1 MTARKEVDTYVRG
14 LLLCWVLAGLVAE
27 AVSAEFSTGDG
38 LALRAELP
46 HRIGP
51 VSLDGRVL
59 SRGEGGIMLIDP
71 RTGGP
76 PREGKFDLQAD
87 ITRERDRLVLSGA
100 VTAAGEEETVC
111 MLQARLPV
119 GDEGWL
125 FWDNMSRVRP
135 IRPGE
140 EYVQSVYPV
149 ACVTDPAGK
158 LGVAVAL
165 APDPTQPALCSY
177 DPVTK
182 VVVVNWFFGF
192 TPLARPEYRMR
203 APFRLEIYRV
213 EPGWGFRSALD
224 RYYRSHPQKF
234 DWRAKL
240 AGLWLFASP
249 TESLPNPQHYA
260 YNEGGPPPTA
270 DLARGLGTFPYS
282 CAGDLIIPLPVE
294 WGVPKNYQEMVE
306 RLKRWEEMPR
316 LDDWEDLGGAQADTQ
331 VARTGSRS
339 LRFTAGAPG
348 QNLAARQIIPLGQKQ
363 PEAVT
368 VSVWTK
374 AQSVT
379 GTVSPD
385 FGLWLDILLA
395 DGTYDFGKVAPADV
409 GTHDW
414 QELKLTVGGQAP
426 IQAIN
431 LYLLFR
437 GDYTGTAWFDDVS
450 VTTPA
455 EHGRNLARNPSFESA
470 GPPPKAIFLRD
481 NAVYDEQDRPRWFA
495 DTWGGADVPPPQPIN
510 WIRFTVL
517 VNPDQVNPE
526 GRKTESDAVFE
537 FYDRVFSEWPECAGA
552 YLDGTSGACTTTF
565 DYRRDHFY
573 CFSDPFE
580 YRGEVYRPC
589 ASGKASVIRWVE
601 AFKKRYPGKL
611 AFGNVWASTAM
622 FPVCM
627 SLDVCGYESSR
638 WWDLDHMDYY
648 RAAAYHKPG
657 LLLNYFR
664 IGQNLD
670 AREGGEKFFCYA
682 TAYGLFPSIGRFTD
696 EAYEKFG
703 DLQHRYVPIV
713 KHLFRAG
720 WEPVT
725 WAEAD
730 APAVRVHRFGTS
742 LPMYFTVL
750 NPQPAPKMV
759 KFSVDA
765 GRLGIKQSVRVVEM
779 VTSSSLPLEKKGGRL
794 TTQVAVGPEDVAVIV
809 LLPADA
815 VGEWYRERAAESLQ
829 GAAYVY
835 AQTPPTA
842 EAAELGKRL
851 RGLGPNMSTADV
863 ARAVAEIKDAVARLA
878 QQASELSADLKR
890 VSCLRELAEARRLL
904 DESLLADVGARV
916 GWAESLVAPVDGEIR
931 LAPVILLG
939 KEKVR
944 ITRLRAWPGWLV
956 EPPSDEGSLDVRA
969 SGGRCRC
976 PAGRTVTAVADV
988 EFRDAAGAKVVLS
1001 RIAHAFFSPV
1011 CELTAQADP
1020 EPKVL
1025 RVWVRNADRKPR
1037 TFRIDLHAPR
1047 GVVLKPAAATV
1058 RLDVTASQE
1067 LSAKVAFSP
1076 ELPSGSYL
1084 VSVTVRTD
1092 RGTVVERCEVPLL
1105 HILPLPDGNLALASS
1120 GCEVAVD
1127 SCYYGYDARPVN
1139 DGVVNPMGMAFNK
1152 AAWAAAEGDQEH
1164 WVEIQWPSP
1173 QSVSRVLVY
1182 WNIENDAVWTSQ
1194 RILVQ
1199 ARDGES
1205 GEWKTLAEATPPA
1218 GEPVTEVRFAPFTTR
1233 TLRILQP
1240 KDCGPR
1246 KRPRLMW
1253 LREVAVYSD

>member
-1 MTARKEVDTYVRG
+1 MRWLLICLLATVLQAR
-14 LLLCWVLAGLVAE
+14 
-27 AVSAEFSTGDG
+27 AVGAEFKTQDG
-38 LALRAELP
+38 LALRADLP
-46 HRIGP
+46 HNLGP

-59 SRGEGGIMLIDP
+59 SKSVGGLKLIDP

-76 PREGKFDLQAD
+76 PPEGKFDLRAGLS
-87 ITRERDRLVLSGA
+87 REPNRLVLSGV
-100 VTAAGEEETVC
+100 VTAAGDEETVC
-111 MLQARLPV
+111 MLHARLPV

-125 FWDNMSRVRP
+125 FWDNMSRARP
-135 IRPGE
+135 IRAGE
-140 EYVQSVYPV
+140 EYVQSVYPL
-149 ACVTDPAGK
+149 ACVTDPAAK
-158 LGVAVAL
+158 LGIAVAL
-165 APDPTQPALCSY
+165 DPDPLQPGLCSY
-177 DPVTK
+177 DPAAK
-182 VVVVNWFFGF
+182 AVVVNWFFGF

-224 RYYRSHPQKF
+224 RYYHFHPQKF

-249 TESLPNPQHYA
+249 AESLPNPQHYA
-260 YNEGGPPPTA
+260 NNEGGPPPTA
-270 DLARGLGTFPYS
+270 DLPRGLGTFPYS

-294 WGVPKNYQEMVE
+294 WGVPKNYEEMVE

-316 LDDWEDLGGAQADTQ
+316 LDDWEDLGGAQADTT

-348 QNLAARQIIPLGQKQ
+348 QNLAARQVIRLSQEQ

-368 VSVWTK
+368 VSVWAK
-374 AQSVT
+374 AENVT
-379 GTVSPD
+379 GAVGPD

-395 DGTYDFGKVAPADV
+395 DGTYDFGKVAPADI

-414 QELKLTVGGQAP
+414 QELRLTVGGQAP
-426 IQAIN
+426 IEAIN

-437 GDYTGTAWFDDVS
+437 GNYTGTAWFDDVS
-450 VTTPA
+450 VTAASAPD
-455 EHGRNLARNPSFESA
+455 RNLAKNPSFESA

-481 NAVYDEQDRPRWFA
+481 NAMYDEQDRPRWFA

-526 GRKTESDAVFE
+526 GRKTESDAVFG
-537 FYDRVFSEWPECAGA
+537 FYDKVFSDWPQCAGA
-552 YLDGTSGACTTTF
+552 YLDGTSGACTTTY

-627 SLDVCGYESSR
+627 ALDVCGYESSR

-664 IGQNLD
+664 LGQNLD
-670 AREGGEKFFCYA
+670 TREGGEKFFRYA

-703 DLQHRYVPIV
+703 DLQHLYVPIV

-725 WAEAD
+725 WGWAD
-730 APAVRVHRFGTS
+730 DPAVRVQRFGTR
-742 LPMYFTVL
+742 LPMYFTL
-750 NPQPAPKMV
+750 FNPEPVPKTVRLSIDAAQLAIEQPVQA
-759 KFSVDA
+759 
-765 GRLGIKQSVRVVEM
+765 IEM
-779 VTSSSLPLEKKGGRL
+779 VTSSSLALGKKGQRL
-794 TTQVAVGPEDVAVIV
+794 TTQVTVGPGDVAVIV
-809 LLPADA
+809 LLPADE

-835 AQTPPTA
+835 AQTPPTV
-842 EAAELGKRL
+842 EAAELAGRL
-851 RGLGPNMSTADV
+851 RGLNENMSPPEV
-863 ARAVAEIKDAVARLA
+863 ARAATEVKAAVARLMREA
-878 QQASELSADLKR
+878 GGLPQDLKR
-890 VSCLRELAEARRLL
+890 VSYLRELAEVKRLL
-904 DESLLADVGARV
+904 EESLLADAGVQV
-916 GWAESLVAPVDGEIR
+916 GWAQPLVAPVDGEIR
-931 LAPVILLG
+931 LAPAILVG
-939 KEKVR
+939 KEKIR
-944 ITRLRAWPGWLV
+944 IARLRAWPGLLV
-956 EPPSDEGSLDVRA
+956 EPPSDEGGLDIEAR
-969 SGGRCRC
+969 GGRCRC
-976 PAGRTVTAVADV
+976 PAERAVTAVADV
-988 EFRDAAGAKVVLS
+988 EFTDAAGGKAVVP
-1001 RIAHAFFSPV
+1001 RIVHGFFSPV
-1011 CELTAQADP
+1011 CELAAEADP

-1025 RVWVRNADRKPR
+1025 RMSVRNADRKPR
-1037 TFRIDLHAPR
+1037 TFQIKLRAPR
-1047 GVVLKPAAATV
+1047 GVVVEPAATTV
-1058 RLDVTASQE
+1058 QLAPGASQE
-1067 LSAKVAFSP
+1067 FSP
-1076 ELPSGSYL
+1076 KVSFAPDLPSGSYT
-1084 VSVTVRTD
+1084 VSVTVSTD
-1092 RGTVVERCEVPLL
+1092 RGATAERREIRLL
-1105 HILPLPDGNLALASS
+1105 RILPLPDGNLALAST
-1120 GCEVAVD
+1120 GANVAVD
-1127 SCYYGYDARPVN
+1127 SCYYAYDARPIN
-1139 DGVVNPMGMAFNK
+1139 DGVVNPVGVPFNQ
-1152 AAWAAAEGDQEH
+1152 AAWAAAEADQEH
-1164 WVEIQWPSP
+1164 WVEVQWPAP
-1173 QSVSRVLVY
+1173 QTVSRVLVY
-1182 WNIENDAVWTSQ
+1182 WNIEDGTVWTSE

-1199 ARDGES
+1199 AWDAES

-1218 GEPVTEVRFAPFTTR
+1218 GEPVTQVRFTPLTTR
-1233 TLRILQP
+1233 ALRILQP
-1240 KDCGPR
+1240 KDCGPT

-1253 LREVAVYSD
+1253 VREVAVYSD